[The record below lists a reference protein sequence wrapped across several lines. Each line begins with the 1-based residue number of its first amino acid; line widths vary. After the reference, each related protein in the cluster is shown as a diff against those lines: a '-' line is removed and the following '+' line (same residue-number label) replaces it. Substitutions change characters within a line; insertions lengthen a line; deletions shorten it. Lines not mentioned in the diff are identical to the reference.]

1 MIVYIK
7 TRINGVYK
15 YKAIFL
21 GVYKYKAIFL
31 KQNNKKGK

>member
-1 MIVYIK
+1 MVVYIK

-21 GVYKYKAIFL
+21 KENN
-31 KQNNKKGK
+31 KQNEKDNK

>member
-21 GVYKYKAIFL
+21 
-31 KQNNKKGK
+31 KQNNKKGKIK